1 MAITLPKDTLQKLKP
16 SLKRF
21 FEDELDVEMG
31 DMKVQLVI
39 DYLLKEVGP
48 LVYNVAIKDAEKFI
62 AERMLDL
69 EGSCYEKEF
78 TYWAEKSKRTR

>member
-1 MAITLPKDTLQKLKP
+1 MAITLPKETVQKLKP

-21 FEDELDVEMG
+21 FEDELEVDLG
-31 DMKVQLVI
+31 DMKAQLVI
-39 DYLLKEVGP
+39 DYLLKEVAP
-48 LVYNVAIKDAEKFI
+48 LVYNVAIKDAETFM

-78 TYWAEKSKRTR
+78 TYWAEKSKRSK